1 MTTSFILC
9 INILVAQQTREKVSL
24 NEGWRFL
31 PEGIAFGQ
39 NKTLVD
45 DNAWEKVN
53 IPHTWNAFDPYD
65 DKKSYRRGISWYR
78 KKIKLSKEELKGK
91 RAFLHFEAA
100 NQVADVYVNGIQ
112 VGRHKGG
119 YTGFTFE
126 ITKAID
132 SEDDTQLIAVM
143 VNNSHDAMIAPL
155 AIGYTLYGG
164 IYRDVW
170 LITTNETH
178 FDLSDYG
185 SEGIFIKTPEVSE
198 EKATVSING
207 NIVNQSLDTDSVQV
221 ESIIL
226 DAQDNVIAKTTTELN
241 VLAESKGDYT
251 HNLEINKPKLWSP
264 DNPYLYKVHSIIK
277 KNGVTID
284 KLINPLGCR
293 WFSVDENK
301 GFFLN
306 GKHINL
312 RGTTRHQDM
321 LDKGSALSN
330 EDHRRDMQIIK
341 NMGCNFIRI
350 SHYPQDPEVLR
361 AANEL
366 GLIAWE
372 EIPLVDYMTIDEEF
386 LDNSKNMLL
395 EMIHQHYNQPA
406 IVLWGSMNEIFLW
419 GNNEARIRRQTDSVY
434 MRNVAKFAKELNDLI
449 EKEDPTRLSTI
460 AMHGG
465 SKDYDAVG
473 IEDTPQVS
481 SYNIYAGWYGGTFDG
496 FGRFFDN
503 LHKKKPKQKIFV
515 SEYGAGGDLRLNS
528 DKPIRFDFTGQYQR
542 MFHEAHL
549 KQINERDYFIG
560 TSIWNE
566 FDFSQPHVGGP
577 IPHLNQKGMFT
588 WDRKPKDVYYMY
600 KANWNKEPMVYIAER
615 DWPKRAMTGKSETYD
630 ITIYTNLSSIELYQ
644 NGKKLGK
651 KSPIGLNKIVWKVKL
666 KEGINNFRAV
676 GKNGGQLIENFTTI
690 EMVNYTNETNK
701 MGGNFAINVGSNAQ
715 YLDDANKVWIQDQ
728 LFNNLYGYKS
738 NNARQTL
745 LNRKHIIRNSKHD
758 PMYYTFLDDVK
769 NYTLNLENGV
779 YAVTMYF
786 IENDKEAKVGER
798 IFDVSLNGKL
808 YMDNLDIMKEV
819 GFCYG
824 IEKTVEVNVSDN
836 KISIDFKA
844 EQGKAVLSG
853 LEVTKIE

>member
-1 MTTSFILC
+1 MV
-9 INILVAQQTREKVSL
+9 VALWTNTLFSQASREKISL

-45 DNAWEKVN
+45 DTTWEKVS

-65 DKKSYRRGISWYR
+65 DEKSYRRGISWYR
-78 KKIKLSKEELKGK
+78 KNIRLTPEDLKNK

-132 SEDDTQLIAVM
+132 LEAETQLIAVM
-143 VNNSHDAMIAPL
+143 VNNAHDAMIAPL

-178 FDLSDYG
+178 FDLEDYSSQG
-185 SEGIFIKTPEVSE
+185 VFIKTPEVSK
-198 EKATVSING
+198 EKATVSITG
-207 NIVNQSLDTDSVQV
+207 NIVNQSTDTNTLQV
-221 ESIIL
+221 ESIIY
-226 DAQDNVIAKTTTELN
+226 DDKDNVVASTASDLS
-241 VLAESKGDYT
+241 VSKEEKGSYT
-251 HNLEINKPKLWSP
+251 HALEINAPRLWSP
-264 DNPYLYKVHSIIK
+264 DDPYLYKVHSLIK
-277 KNGVTID
+277 KNGVVID
-284 KLINPLGCR
+284 KIVNPLGCR

-306 GKHINL
+306 GEHLSL

-330 EDHRRDMQIIK
+330 EDHRRDMQIVK
-341 NMGCNFIRI
+341 DMGCNFIRI

-361 AANEL
+361 AADEL

-372 EIPLVDYMTIDEEF
+372 EIPLVDYMTIDQEF
-386 LDNSKNMLL
+386 LDNSKHMLL
-395 EMIHQHYNQPA
+395 EMIHQHYNHPSV
-406 IVLWGSMNEIFLW
+406 VLWGSMNEIFLW
-419 GNNEARIRRQTDSVY
+419 GNNEDRIKRQTDSVY

-503 LHKKKPKQKIFV
+503 IHKRKPKQKIFV

-528 DKPIRFDFTGQYQR
+528 EKPIRFDFTGQYQR

-588 WDRKPKDVYYMY
+588 WDRKPKDVYYLY
-600 KANWNKEPMVYIAER
+600 KANWNKEPMVHIAEK
-615 DWPKRAMTGKSETYD
+615 DWQKRAIANKTKTYD
-630 ITIYTNLSSIELYQ
+630 ITIYTNLTSVELYV
-644 NGKKLGK
+644 NSKRVGKKPSGD
-651 KSPIGLNKIVWKVKL
+651 LNKIVWKVKL
-666 KEGINNFRAV
+666 KEGKNTLRAV
-676 GKNGGQLIENFTTI
+676 GSSNGKRIEDFTTI
-690 EMVNYTNETNK
+690 ELVKYTNDAEQ
-701 MGGNFAINVGSNAQ
+701 MGTNFAINVGSNAQ
-715 YLDDANKVWIQDQ
+715 YLDAADKVWIQDQ
-728 LFNNLYGYKS
+728 RFDGKYGHKGIDTI
-738 NNARQTL
+738 QTL

-769 NYTLNLENGV
+769 NYKLNVENGF

-786 IENDKEAKVGER
+786 IENNKDASVGQR
-798 IFDVSLNGKL
+798 IFDVALNDKT
-808 YMDNLDIMKEV
+808 YIKDLDLMEQV

-824 IEKTVEVNVSDN
+824 LEKTVELEVTDN
-836 KISIDFKA
+836 EISIDFKA
-844 EQGKAVLSG
+844 QKGKAVLSG